1 MILKEIIPIFTNLI
15 GSRRL
20 FTTMVGWQNFWL
32 GIVCSIIG
40 DFLRKGVSAHFL
52 TSQFKSLLPIFDLA
66 HRLGPEGSLGQLPYD
81 QIYRQSWGRSCEARV
96 LTG

>member
-1 MILKEIIPIFTNLI
+1 MFI
-15 GSRRL
+15 
-20 FTTMVGWQNFWL
+20 TMVGWQNSWL

-66 HRLGPEGSLGQLPYD
+66 HRLVPEGSLGQLPYD
-81 QIYRQSWGRSCEARV
+81 QKYRRS
-96 LTG
+96 